1 MLTTAI
7 MFRLTESRGASTIE
21 NVMKTTR
28 TPLVVGLLL
37 LVSVSASAFD
47 EILEEIDDLHSDERY
62 EQVFR
67 RIDAAESAART
78 NAQRAQLAWRRA
90 RSHLARVDRELAAE
104 RITDSEAAELFE
116 EGEQMAQAAID
127 NDPDLAEGWFWKAAN
142 MGRRGQARGVLRSL
156 FMASDVRDLA
166 FEAVALDEDLTEP
179 YFLLGVMYRE
189 LPGGIISFGDD
200 QKAVS
205 LARLAV
211 DRHENDRARGDAD
224 GVYYNYYIE
233 LAHNLWERNWS
244 RRRRSNRHPNIRS
257 DYRSADS
264 NLDRAFNYEGSVRIP
279 DQSDREE
286 ALELLEWVIDEIESL
301 PDPKQGELDD
311 LAEARELWDDWN

>member
-1 MLTTAI
+1 
-7 MFRLTESRGASTIE
+7 
-21 NVMKTTR
+21 MKTIR
-28 TPLVVGLLL
+28 TILVIGALL

-47 EILEEIDDLHSDERY
+47 EMLEEIDDLHADERY
-62 EQVFR
+62 ELVFS
-67 RIDAAESAART
+67 RIDAAEASART

-90 RSHLARVDRELAAE
+90 RSHLAGVDRKLAAE
-104 RITDSEAAELFE
+104 EIDDSEAADLFA
-116 EGEQMAQAAID
+116 EGEEMAQVAID
-127 NDPDLAEGWFWKAAN
+127 NDPNLAEGWFWKAAN
-142 MGRRGQARGVLRSL
+142 KGRRGQARGVLNSL

-166 FEAVALDEDLTEP
+166 FEAIALDEDLTEP

-211 DRHENDRARGDAD
+211 DRHEEDRSREDVD
-224 GVYYNYYIE
+224 RVYYNYYIE

-244 RRRRSNRHPNIRS
+244 ERRRGNRHSNIRS

-279 DQSDREE
+279 NQSDREE
-286 ALELLEWVIDEIESL
+286 AMELLEWVIDEIESL
-301 PDPKQGELDD
+301 PRPTQGELDD
-311 LAEARELWDDWN
+311 LADGRELWDDWN